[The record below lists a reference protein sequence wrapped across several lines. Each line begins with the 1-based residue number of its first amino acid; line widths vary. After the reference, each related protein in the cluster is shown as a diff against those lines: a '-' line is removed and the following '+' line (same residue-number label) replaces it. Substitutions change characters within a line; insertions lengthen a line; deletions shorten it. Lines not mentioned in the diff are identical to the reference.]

1 MANPTEAAARAAILA
16 VQPSATITT
25 SLQFSATV
33 AAGLVISIDPPVG
46 SLTVPDATINLVVS
60 RGPFPASRWTGE
72 TPEVTQG
79 AVVAASVDVAPP
91 PVVMAMLVFLDIPDD
106 PVYVTDAGSNL
117 NWDGHEWIGVGQL
130 GSIEG
135 PDESLDA
142 IAQPFKLTLSG
153 VDPALIASAN
163 SEHYAGRD
171 AIVYMAL
178 LDPDTYAF
186 LDEPTEHCSGEIAV
200 MTFNADRNQASVV
213 VEVEH
218 RLRRLPITRRWTDP
232 DQRTRHASDRFF
244 EFVKDIRGYV
254 SGGGGRDISYG
265 GTGRN
270 RDRANPR
277 PY

>member
-16 VQPSATITT
+16 VQPDAAITT
-25 SLQFSATV
+25 TSQFSATV
-33 AAGLVISIDPPVG
+33 AEGLVISIDPPVG
-46 SLTVPDATINLVVS
+46 TLTVPDATITLVLS
-60 RGPFPASRWTGE
+60 LGPFPASRWTGDA
-72 TPEVTQG
+72 PEVTQ
-79 AVVAASVDVAPP
+79 AVVEAAAPSVVAAL
-91 PVVMAMLVFLDIPDD
+91 LVFLDIPDD
-106 PVYVTDAGSNL
+106 PVYVTDAGANL

-135 PDESLDA
+135 PSESLDA
-142 IAQPFKLTLSG
+142 VAQPFRLTLSG

-171 AIVYMAL
+171 AIVYMAI
-178 LDPDTYAF
+178 LDPHTYAF

-232 DQRTRHASDRFF
+232 DQRTRHTNDRFF
-244 EFVKDIRGYV
+244 QFVKDIRGYT
-254 SGGGGRDISYG
+254 SGAGGRGINYSAP
-265 GTGRN
+265 RN
-270 RDRANPR
+270 RERANPR
-277 PY
+277 PF